1 MYQYFIYV
9 IASLSGFIFIIYLV
23 ERKRK
28 NRAIKSLTIENQRK
42 ADKIAKIQEKE
53 QAKIWAYINRAFPS
67 LDSQAKQKLYNDLLD
82 DNNNNI
88 NI

>member
-53 QAKIWAYINRAFPS
+53 QAKIWQYINRTFPS